1 VVKYGASSLA
11 RGKSGLA
18 ALTARMLT
26 ESTEKL
32 GPLELAEAAESLGT
46 TLDHDAGRDYSSLGL
61 TVLTSDLD
69 RAVELLAEVALRP
82 RFAPDELERVRG
94 EWIDGLVAERQAPE
108 RLASMAAL
116 RLLLGDQHG
125 APVGGGVSDVKRL
138 TREDI
143 SSFHQSAWRPEAA
156 VLVVVGDVDPSAVE
170 RAAQNTLGG
179 WRAKGAA
186 PPAPVSFEA
195 QQPPQRARVVLVD
208 RPGSVQ
214 SAIFCAQPFPRRDAP
229 GHEARQVLS
238 GVVGGL
244 FTSRLNQNLRE
255 KNAFT
260 YGARSQAIATRDWG
274 AFVVSTSVETNVTGP
289 ALAEI
294 FAELGAAKDPGKGRP
309 IADEETARAKA
320 DLVSSLGA
328 HLEHVDRVA
337 GDMTTLFGLRLP
349 PDYWSGFPATV
360 AAVDTTS
367 VQAQAAQGLSPEKLI
382 VVVVGDAQAIEPA
395 LSKLP
400 VQVERAPEALI
411 D

>member
-1 VVKYGASSLA
+1 
-11 RGKSGLA
+11 
-18 ALTARMLT
+18 
-26 ESTEKL
+26 
-32 GPLELAEAAESLGT
+32 
-46 TLDHDAGRDYSSLGL
+46 
-61 TVLTSDLD
+61 
-69 RAVELLAEVALRP
+69 
-82 RFAPDELERVRG
+82 
-94 EWIDGLVAERQAPE
+94 
-108 RLASMAAL
+108 
-116 RLLLGDQHG
+116 
-125 APVGGGVSDVKRL
+125 
-138 TREDI
+138 
-143 SSFHQSAWRPEAA
+143 
-156 VLVVVGDVDPSAVE
+156 
-170 RAAQNTLGG
+170 
-179 WRAKGAA
+179 
-186 PPAPVSFEA
+186 VSFEA

-349 PDYWSGFPATV
+349 PDYLSGFPATV
-360 AAVDTTS
+360 AAVDTAS